1 MLVPFSF
8 RKSGYCNER
17 INLLNYVCKKK
28 IKMNTRFFKTQS
40 NYILVFL
47 MICFSSCVSNKKI
60 AYFQFDEIDQENIS
74 NVYKTVFKADDL
86 LQITIASDDLEAV
99 KPFNLPAVT
108 FSAATNTVAGQPQ
121 QLSYLIDSNGEI
133 DFPVLGKLK
142 IGGLSREETIRMLKS
157 RLIPDYLKE
166 ATINIRISNFRIT
179 VQGDVRKPG
188 TYNIPN
194 ERVTILDAIGL
205 AGDLNISGK
214 RDNVL
219 VIREEG
225 NIKKEYRVNLLSKKT
240 YTSPVFYLQQ
250 NDIVYVEHNY
260 AKIQSA
266 SSNTNTSLFISIAGT
281 LIAIITLI
289 IRN

>member
-1 MLVPFSF
+1 
-8 RKSGYCNER
+8 
-17 INLLNYVCKKK
+17 
-28 IKMNTRFFKTQS
+28 MNTYLSKIQLK
-40 NYILVFL
+40 YILLFFIVG
-47 MICFSSCVSNKKI
+47 FSSCISNKKI
-60 AYFQFDEIDQENIS
+60 AYFQFDEIDQEKVS
-74 NVYKTVFKADDL
+74 NVYNTVFKADDL
-86 LQITIASDDLEAV
+86 LQITIASDDLAAA
-99 KPFNLPAVT
+99 KPFNLPAVA
-108 FSAATNTVAGQPQ
+108 FSAATNSAMAQPQ

-142 IGGLSREETIRMLKS
+142 IGGLTREEAILMLKV
-157 RLIPDYLKE
+157 RLSPDYLKE
-166 ATINIRISNFRIT
+166 PTINIRISNFRIT
-179 VQGDVRKPG
+179 VQGDVRSPG
-188 TYNIPN
+188 TFTIPN

-225 NIKKEYRVNLLSKKT
+225 SLKKEYRVNLLSKKT

-266 SSNTNTSLFISIAGT
+266 SANTNTALFISIAGT
-281 LIAIITLI
+281 FIAIISLI

>member
-1 MLVPFSF
+1 MKLHS
-8 RKSGYCNER
+8 
-17 INLLNYVCKKK
+17 LK
-28 IKMNTRFFKTQS
+28 IQP
-40 NYILVFL
+40 NYILL
-47 MICFSSCVSNKKI
+47 LLIIGLSSCVSNKKI
-60 AYFQFDEIDQENIS
+60 AYFQFDKIDQENVS

-86 LQITIASDDLEAV
+86 LQITVASDDLEAV
-99 KPFNLPAVT
+99 KPFNLPAVA
-108 FSAATNTVAGQPQ
+108 FSAATNSVAGQPQ

-133 DFPVLGKLK
+133 DFPVFGKLK
-142 IGGLSREETIRMLKS
+142 IGGLTREETIA
-157 RLIPDYLKE
+157 LIIGKIAPDYVKNP
-166 ATINIRISNFRIT
+166 TINIRISNFKIT
-179 VQGDVRKPG
+179 VQGDVR
-188 TYNIPN
+188 
-194 ERVTILDAIGL
+194 A
-205 AGDLNISGK
+205 AGDLNISGR

-225 NIKKEYRVNLLSKKT
+225 NFKKEYRVNLLSKKT

>member
-1 MLVPFSF
+1 
-8 RKSGYCNER
+8 
-17 INLLNYVCKKK
+17 
-28 IKMNTRFFKTQS
+28 
-40 NYILVFL
+40 
-47 MICFSSCVSNKKI
+47 MIGLSSCVSNKKI
-60 AYFQFDEIDQENIS
+60 TYFQFDKIDQENVS

-86 LQITIASDDLEAV
+86 LQITVASEDVAAA
-99 KPFNLPAVT
+99 KPFNLPSVA
-108 FSAATNTVAGQPQ
+108 FSAATNLIMAQPQ

-133 DFPVLGKLK
+133 DFPVFGKLK
-142 IGGLSREETIRMLKS
+142 IGGLTREETIRMLKS
-157 RLIPDYLKE
+157 RLSPDYLKE
-166 ATINIRISNFRIT
+166 PTINIRISNFRIT
-179 VQGDVRKPG
+179 VQGDVRFPG
-188 TYNIPN
+188 TFNIPN

-225 NIKKEYRVNLLSKKT
+225 NFKKEYRVNLLSKKT

-266 SSNTNTSLFISIAGT
+266 SSNTNTGLFISITGT
-281 LIAIITLI
+281 LIAIVTLL
-289 IRN
+289 IRI

>member
-1 MLVPFSF
+1 MCIIIQFFV
-8 RKSGYCNER
+8 RKKT
-17 INLLNYVCKKK
+17 IK
-28 IKMNTRFFKTQS
+28 IQS
-40 NYILVFL
+40 NYILLLFIISL
-47 MICFSSCVSNKKI
+47 SSCVSNKKI
-60 AYFQFDEIDQENIS
+60 AYFQFDEIDQENVS

-86 LQITIASDDLEAV
+86 LQITVASDDAEAV
-99 KPFNLPAVT
+99 KPFNLPAVS
-108 FSAATNTVAGQPQ
+108 FSVANNSAGGGMQ

-133 DFPVLGKLK
+133 DFPIFGKLK
-142 IGGLSREETIRMLKS
+142 IGGLTREETIA
-157 RLIPDYLKE
+157 LIIGKIAPDYVKNP
-166 ATINIRISNFRIT
+166 TINIRISNFKIT
-179 VQGDVRKPG
+179 VQGDVRSPG
-188 TYNIPN
+188 TFTIPN

-225 NIKKEYRVNLLSKKT
+225 NLKKEYRVNLLSKKT

-266 SSNTNTSLFISIAGT
+266 SSNTNTGLFISIAGT